1 MTNDIPQVSV
11 VGLVLFNVFTN
22 DINSGI
28 KYILRKFA
36 DETKLCGE
44 VNRPK
49 GWGTIQGD
57 LDRLELW
64 AQEKLMRFSKS
75 KCSVWHQG
83 QGNSHYQSKLRD
95 EKAKHSP
102 GEKGLEVLVDGKLDM
117 NQLCALATQK
127 ANRIL
132 VCIKRIKR
140 SFSSTLC

>member
-75 KCSVWHQG
+75 KCILGFAGFGSFLSICRMPKLPG
-83 QGNSHYQSKLRD
+83 FNSYICIHRD
-95 EKAKHSP
+95 
-102 GEKGLEVLVDGKLDM
+102 
-117 NQLCALATQK
+117 
-127 ANRIL
+127 
-132 VCIKRIKR
+132 
-140 SFSSTLC
+140 FSSGELSLAEIKGQYSSEFLGKYRSAICS